1 MTLHTHHHHP
11 QKLNVRWTYN
21 PRKGKVKTRSA
32 QGKAVLP
39 NGLIFSDFG
48 PESDFLSKM
57 VRNWSG
63 LTLKVKIER

>member
-21 PRKGKVKTRSA
+21 LRQGKVKTRSG

-48 PESDFLSKM
+48 PESDFFEQNGPEL
-57 VRNWSG
+57 V
-63 LTLKVKIER
+63 